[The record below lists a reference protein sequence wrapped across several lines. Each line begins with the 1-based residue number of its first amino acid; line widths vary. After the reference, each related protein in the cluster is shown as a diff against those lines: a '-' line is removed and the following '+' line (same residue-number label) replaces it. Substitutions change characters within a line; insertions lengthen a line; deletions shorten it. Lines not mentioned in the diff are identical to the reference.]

1 VKAVHEFYNIFVL
14 QITQGNYLLPHH
26 LAVDGPSLNA
36 QFLNCYVTF
45 INLVV
50 HKIYYPEAP
59 LAEFLFEFE
68 LTVPDLVVK
77 VLAKRVV

>member
-1 VKAVHEFYNIFVL
+1 MSFTIFLCSKLLRAITSFLIISLLMGPVL
-14 QITQGNYLLPHH
+14 MLSSLTATSLL
-26 LAVDGPSLNA
+26 
-36 QFLNCYVTF
+36 Y
-45 INLVV
+45 LVV